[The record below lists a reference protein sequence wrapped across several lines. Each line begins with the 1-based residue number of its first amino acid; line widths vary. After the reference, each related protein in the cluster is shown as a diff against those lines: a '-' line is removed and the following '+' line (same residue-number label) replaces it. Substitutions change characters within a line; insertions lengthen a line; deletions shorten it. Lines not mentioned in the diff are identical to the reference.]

1 MIDYSTLEI
10 ILTLQRFAN
19 ESAHGIIPL
28 SAARPEQVGSVI
40 IYDDSD
46 ERDEGQYP
54 VISVAL
60 NAGENENDVVLE
72 TLDAWEDSAPYK
84 KNDITVRVYMPE
96 EEGEDPY
103 VGVWFGEPEIFVV
116 IERGRYYPIY
126 KG

>member
-1 MIDYSTLEI
+1 MGLS
-10 ILTLQRFAN
+10 
-19 ESAHGIIPL
+19 L
-28 SAARPEQVGSVI
+28 SAARPEQVGSVL

-60 NAGENENDVVLE
+60 NAGENENEVVLE
-72 TLDAWEDSAPYK
+72 TLDAWEDNAPYK

-103 VGVWFGEPEIFVV
+103 VGVWFGKPEIFVV
-116 IERGRYYPIY
+116 IERGRYSPIY